1 MSSDAS
7 AAAGSNAEASLWQ
20 SLPSMAVVLYADGS
34 VAQANRLF
42 TAKFGSPNAASAK
55 LDEGGSELAGARA
68 WAWHEALTA
77 SSRLALQ
84 AAQASP
90 SDFSLVL
97 SLNDGTL
104 LACEAHWQA
113 AQATQK
119 QHSCVLH
126 DVTRTLHN
134 SSEDKHAVRDSDVR
148 LERFINASTEG
159 IVFHR
164 NGHIIDANPA
174 LCALVGYSLD
184 ELKGCHALKFIAPD
198 QAARAVAHSSAE
210 PEFSYQSVVIA
221 KSGERIPVEFIRR
234 TVVRDRESLRIT
246 ILRDLRDRHAAQE
259 RIHHLA
265 HHDALT
271 ELPNRYAFMQH
282 INQMMD
288 VLKQAQARGAALNDE
303 PVERPV
309 SADSR
314 IALLFIDL
322 DHFKRINDSL
332 GHLVGDTVLRAVAAR
347 ITATLRNTD
356 VVARFGGDE
365 FMVLMTGVAST
376 ADVEDVAQKLLQAV
390 QASIDVD
397 GMPLNVSPSIGI
409 AMYPGDADTADE
421 LIRHADTAMYLAK
434 ARGRAQH
441 CFFDPAMARRA
452 YDALVLEGELA
463 FALVRDEFELYFQ
476 PQLSAD
482 LQTLVGAEA
491 LLRWN
496 HPTRGRL
503 LPADFLSVLEQQRL
517 MLPVGQWIM
526 GEALRCAGKWRRE
539 GLQVGRVA
547 VNLSSLQFQ
556 SANFLDSLAKS
567 LRAEDVPGNAI
578 ELELTERM
586 LMDDI
591 TSVSARL
598 REISALGIRISVD
611 DFGTGYSSLA
621 HLRDFAIDKLKID
634 RSFVTDL
641 PANRDAAAISQAIIQ
656 MGKSLG
662 LTVIAEGVETAA
674 QCEFLAAQLCD
685 EVQGLWVGAPMNAAD
700 FESWVKRRQELRDDL
715 FE

>member
-1 MSSDAS
+1 MSSELS
-7 AAAGSNAEASLWQ
+7 AAKLSESDLGRWHH
-20 SLPSMAVVLYADGS
+20 LPALAMVLSAD
-34 VAQANRLF
+34 ANLLQANRAF
-42 TAKFGSPNAASAK
+42 QEKFAEAYFASTTDAA
-55 LDEGGSELAGARA
+55 
-68 WAWHEALTA
+68 WPQALTVA
-77 SSRLALQ
+77 SHQALKLAL
-84 AAQASP
+84 AQP
-90 SDFSLVL
+90 TDFSLT
-97 SLNDGTL
+97 LNFNANTNANAARL
-104 LACEAHWQA
+104 VCHARWQA
-113 AQATQK
+113 DERN
-119 QHSCVLH
+119 HSCVLLEVA
-126 DVTRTLHN
+126 DCRQDEQAARE
-134 SSEDKHAVRDSDVR
+134 SEAR
-148 LERFINASTEG
+148 LERFIEASSEG
-159 IVFHR
+159 IVFHKK
-164 NGHIIDANPA
+164 GYILDVNPA
-174 LCALVGYSLD
+174 LCALTGYTLL
-184 ELKGCHALKFIAPD
+184 ELIGHHVLKFIAPD
-198 QAARAVAHSSAE
+198 QASRAVTHSDLG
-210 PEFSYQSVVIA
+210 PEFSYQSVVMA

-234 TVVRDRESLRIT
+234 TVLRGNDAVRIT

-259 RIHHLA
+259 RIYHLA

-288 VLKQAQARGAALNDE
+288 VLKEVQARGAAPNAGS
-303 PVERPV
+303 VERPV

-314 IALLFIDL
+314 MALLFIDL

-347 ITATLRNTD
+347 ITGTLRNTD

-365 FMVLMTGVAST
+365 FMVLMTGVASI

-397 GMPLNVSPSIGI
+397 GRPLNVSPSIGI
-409 AMYPGDADTADE
+409 AMHPGDADTADE

-434 ARGRAQH
+434 ARGRAQY

-463 FALVRDEFELYFQ
+463 YALVRDEFELYFQ

-503 LPADFLSVLEQQRL
+503 LPAEFLTVLEQQRL
-517 MLPVGQWIM
+517 MLPVGQWVL
-526 GEALRCAGKWRRE
+526 GEAVRCAGSWRRA
-539 GLQVGRVA
+539 GLQVGAVA
-547 VNLSSLQFQ
+547 VNLSTLQFQ
-556 SANFLDSLAKS
+556 SKNFLESVSKL
-567 LRAEDVPGNAI
+567 LEAEGLPGNAI

-591 TSVSARL
+591 PSVTARL
-598 REISALGIRISVD
+598 REISALGIRLSVD
-611 DFGTGYSSLA
+611 DFGTGYSSLG
-621 HLRDFAIDKLKID
+621 HLRDFPIDKLKID

-641 PANRDAAAISQAIIQ
+641 PANRDAAAICQAIIQ
-656 MGKSLG
+656 LGLSLG

-674 QCEFLAAQLCD
+674 QCEFLAAQSCD
-685 EVQGLWVGAPMNAAD
+685 EVQGLWVGAPMNVAE
-700 FESWVKRRQELRDDL
+700 FEAWVRRRQQRGDDL
-715 FE
+715 FA